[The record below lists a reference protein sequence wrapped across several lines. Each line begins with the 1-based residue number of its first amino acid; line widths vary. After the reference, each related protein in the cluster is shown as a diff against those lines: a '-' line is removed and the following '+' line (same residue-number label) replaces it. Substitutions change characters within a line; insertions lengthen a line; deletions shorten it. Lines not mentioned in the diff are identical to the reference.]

1 MASGKAGQ
9 TVLEVQEIMQENM
22 DNAKDNKDTLE
33 VF

>member
-22 DNAKDNKDTLE
+22 DKAKDNKDTLE